1 MAARKFPA
9 PKMHLPVHLPT
20 CMFWR
25 LVIVV
30 FVMLFSAN
38 AWAERIKDIATIGG
52 VRDNQLVGYGLVTGL
67 DGSGDQTTQTPFT
80 VQSIVNMLGNLG
92 VTLPPGSNL
101 QLKNVAAVIV
111 TANLPAYARPGQR
124 IDVTVSSLGNAKSLR
139 GGMLVMTPLKG
150 IDGQVYAI
158 AQGNVAVGGA
168 GAQAGGAQQTVNHL
182 LAGRIPSGATVER
195 IVPALVGEG
204 ANVIVEL
211 KETDFD
217 TARRVADAIN
227 KAAPG
232 SAQAL
237 DGRSIQVNA
246 PVHPPERVAFL
257 GRIENLEVTAARP
270 GARVVVNA
278 RTGSVVMNRSV
289 TLENCAVAHGNL
301 TVTID
306 TRTDVSQPAPASFGT
321 TVATT
326 STQINIDQEG
336 SAVMEIKSSANLADV
351 IKALN
356 AIGAKPP
363 DLVSIL
369 QAMKASGAL
378 RAELEVI

>member
-1 MAARKFPA
+1 
-9 PKMHLPVHLPT
+9 
-20 CMFWR
+20 MFWR

>member
-1 MAARKFPA
+1 M
-9 PKMHLPVHLPT
+9 
-20 CMFWR
+20 
-25 LVIVV
+25 VIV
-30 FVMLFSAN
+30 FALLFSSNAN
-38 AWAERIKDIATIGG
+38 AERIKDIATIGG
-52 VRDNQLVGYGLVTGL
+52 VRDNQLAGYGLVTGL

-80 VQSIVNMLGNLG
+80 VQSIINMLGNMG
-92 VTLPPGSNL
+92 VTLPPGNSL

-111 TANLPAYARPGQR
+111 TAELPAYARPGQR
-124 IDVTVSSLGNAKSLR
+124 IDVTVSSIGNAKSLK
-139 GGMLVMTPLKG
+139 GGTLVMTPLKG
-150 IDGQVYAI
+150 IDGQIYAI
-158 AQGNVAVGGA
+158 AQGNLAVGGA

-195 IVPALVGEG
+195 AVPAMVGEG
-204 ANVIVEL
+204 AIVTVEL

-227 KAAPG
+227 KAAPH

-237 DGRSIQVNA
+237 DGRSIQVHA
-246 PVHPPERVAFL
+246 PAHPPERVAFL
-257 GRIENLEVTAARP
+257 GRIENLEVIVTQP
-270 GARVVVNA
+270 GARVIVNA

-301 TVTID
+301 TVTVGMD
-306 TRTDVSQPAPASFGT
+306 TDVSQPAPGSLGA
-321 TVATT
+321 TVA
-326 STQINIDQEG
+326 SASGQVDIKQDG
-336 SAVMEIKSSANLADV
+336 SAVMEIRSSANLADV

-356 AIGAKPP
+356 AMGAKPP

>member
-1 MAARKFPA
+1 MATRKFPA
-9 PKMHLPVHLPT
+9 QKVSMPVRT
-20 CMFWR
+20 FWR
-25 LVIVV
+25 VMLII
-30 FVMLFSAN
+30 FAMLFSTN
-38 AWAERIKDIATIGG
+38 AVADRIKDIATIGG
-52 VRDNQLVGYGLVTGL
+52 VRDNQLAGYGLVTGL

-101 QLKNVAAVIV
+101 QLKNVAAVMV
-111 TANLPAYARPGQR
+111 TAELPAYARPGQR

-139 GGMLVMTPLKG
+139 GGTLVMTPLKG
-150 IDGQVYAI
+150 IDGQVYAV

-168 GAQAGGAQQTVNHL
+168 GAQAGGTQQTVNHL

-195 IVPALVGEG
+195 IVPSMVGEG

-217 TARRVADAIN
+217 TAHRVADAIN
-227 KAAPG
+227 RVAPG

-237 DGRSIQVNA
+237 DGRSIQVVA
-246 PVHPPERVAFL
+246 PLAPPERVAFL
-257 GRIENLEVTAARP
+257 GRIENLEVTIART

-278 RTGSVVMNRSV
+278 RTGSVVMNHNV
-289 TLENCAVAHGNL
+289 TLERCAVAHGNL
-301 TVTID
+301 TVTIN
-306 TRTDVSQPAPASFGT
+306 THTDVSQPAPGSNGA
-321 TVATT
+321 TVA
-326 STQINIDQEG
+326 SPSAQVNINQEG
-336 SAVMEIKSSANLADV
+336 SAVMEVKSSANLADV

-356 AIGAKPP
+356 AIGAKPH

-378 RAELEVI
+378 RAELEII